1 LEIELDLTKT
11 VDENATLYFEQAKK
25 ARKKIVGAE
34 KALQHSKI
42 KLAELKQSESQFW
55 EREELKKKKG
65 PERKKEWYE
74 KFHWFITSEGFL
86 SIGGKDATSN
96 ELVIKKHTDANDLV
110 FHTEMSGSPFFVLK
124 DGQKA
129 GEQSIKEAAQATG
142 VHSRAWKLDHTS
154 AEVFYV
160 KPEQLS
166 KTPKSGEFISKGSF
180 MIYGHK
186 VFFYPVL
193 EYAIGLVKKEG
204 EEGDEHAAKQKY
216 EQIIAGPEEAVKA
229 KTKNYIVIRPGKE
242 KKSDLARTVKA
253 KLKGGDLDEINVLL
267 PAGGGEIKK

>member
-1 LEIELDLTKT
+1 MEIELDLTKT
-11 VDENATLYFEQAKK
+11 VDENATFYFEQAKK
-25 ARKKIVGAE
+25 ARRKIVGGE

-42 KLAELKQSESQFW
+42 KLNELKQSESQFW
-55 EREELKKKKG
+55 EKEELKKKKG

-129 GEQSIKEAAQATG
+129 TEQSWKEAAQATG

-180 MIYGHK
+180 MIYGQK
-186 VFFYPVL
+186 VFYYPVL
-193 EYAIGLVKKEG
+193 EYALGLIKGEG
-204 EEGDEHAAKQKY
+204 EGGEHATG
-216 EQIIAGPEEAVKA
+216 QIIAGPEEAVKS
-229 KTKNYIVIRPGKE
+229 KTQNYVVIHPGRE
-242 KKSDLARTVKA
+242 KKSDLARTIKA
-253 KLKGGDLDEINVLL
+253 KLKCGNLDEINVLL